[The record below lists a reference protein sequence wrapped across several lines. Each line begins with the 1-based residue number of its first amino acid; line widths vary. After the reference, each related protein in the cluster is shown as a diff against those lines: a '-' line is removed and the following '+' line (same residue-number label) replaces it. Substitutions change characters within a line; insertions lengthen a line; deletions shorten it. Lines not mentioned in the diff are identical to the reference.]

1 MYAHTFTTI
10 ANVYS
15 HGFMGRSNAWSPRHA
30 MLCVAASFID
40 VFWFNVCLRVLRD
53 ALFVRDLSMLF
64 VFVVFLVFFVCV
76 FLDLRVKLFER
87 VLRRAF
93 LMCFCLTLVLGI
105 CAWDRLVVICRCCLF
120 FVFSFFVFVFMDLRV
135 KLFGRVLRRVFLMC
149 LG

>member
-1 MYAHTFTTI
+1 M
-10 ANVYS
+10 
-15 HGFMGRSNAWSPRHA
+15 
-30 MLCVAASFID
+30 C
-40 VFWFNVCLRVLRD
+40 
-53 ALFVRDLSMLF
+53 FVHVVRCF
-64 VFVVFLVFFVCV
+64 VFSFFVFV

-87 VLRRAF
+87 VLRRVF

-105 CAWDRLVVICRCCLF
+105 CAWDRLFVICRCCLL